1 MSSRQLYIGL
11 MSGTSADAVD
21 AVLLDLSQGCNLL
34 AHHTTQIVPQLR
46 QRIHQLSLP
55 GDNEIE
61 QLGVLDVELGELFA
75 NAVLQLLDKA
85 QVKAHQI
92 AAIGSHGQTI
102 RHRPPGQR
110 ARAFSLQIGDP
121 NVIAQTTGIT
131 TVADFRRRDMAVGG
145 QGAPLVPAFHRALF
159 SSSLHHRAIVNI
171 GGMANI
177 SWLPTQGQLFGFDTG
192 PGNVL
197 MDSWIQ
203 THRQASYDKDG
214 AWAATGTINPQ
225 LLEQLLSHSFFAEKP
240 PKSTGRESFNGAWL
254 NAELEQL
261 NAAIPH
267 ENVQATLLE
276 LTAQSISQAINDL
289 SQEPKEVFVCGGGAY
304 NGALMARLEQ
314 LVCNA
319 SLNSTASLGVAPEW
333 IEAMA
338 FAWLAQQTLARK
350 PGNLAAVTGAT
361 QEVILG
367 GIYLA

>member
-1 MSSRQLYIGL
+1 MSSSELYIGL

-21 AVLLDLSQGCNLL
+21 AVLLDLSQGCKLL
-34 AHHTTQIVPQLR
+34 NHHTTKIAPPLR

-55 GDNEIE
+55 GDDEIE

-75 NAVLQLLDKA
+75 SAVLQLLDKA
-85 QVKAHQI
+85 QISTQQI
-92 AAIGSHGQTI
+92 TAIGSHGQTI

-110 ARAFSLQIGDP
+110 PRAFSLQIGDP
-121 NVIAQTTGIT
+121 NVIAQATGIT

-145 QGAPLVPAFHRALF
+145 QGAPLVPAFHRAIF
-159 SSSLHHRAIVNI
+159 GSSQQHRAIVNI

-177 SWLPTQGQLFGFDTG
+177 SWLPIAGQLLGFDTG

-203 THRQASYDKDG
+203 THHQASYDKDG
-214 AWAATGTINPQ
+214 AWAATGTINPP
-225 LLEQLLSHSFFAEKP
+225 LLKQLLSH
-240 PKSTGRESFNGAWL
+240 PKSTGRESFNSTWL
-254 NAELEQL
+254 NAQLAQL
-261 NAAIPH
+261 NAPISN
-267 ENVQATLLE
+267 EDVQASLLE
-276 LTAQSISQAINDL
+276 LTAQSIAQAINAL
-289 SQEPKEVFVCGGGAY
+289 SGEQKEVYVCGGGAY
-304 NGALMARLEQ
+304 NGVLMARLEQ
-314 LVCNA
+314 LACNA
-319 SLNSTASLGVAPEW
+319 SLSSTASLGVAPEW